1 MWWAHFD
8 QIVKELIRFFQELPN
23 ELIDGFIGVKF
34 KMYPLISKRS
44 KGQVSFERTQNLPSG

>member
-44 KGQVSFERTQNLPSG
+44 KGQVSFERTHN